1 MIQTTLIEVITVVVS
16 DCKVSMVYLLNQV
29 PKNYSYNRKFSVWS
43 VSVIFINFVEK
54 KDTWHTKRKYLL
66 TLIVRYV

>member
-29 PKNYSYNRKFSVWS
+29 PKNYSYTENFRMS

>member
-29 PKNYSYNRKFSVWS
+29 PKNYSYTENFFGM
-43 VSVIFINFVEK
+43 VSISNI
-54 KDTWHTKRKYLL
+54 H
-66 TLIVRYV
+66 

>member
-29 PKNYSYNRKFSVWS
+29 PKNYSYTEKFFGICKLNS
-43 VSVIFINFVEK
+43 
-54 KDTWHTKRKYLL
+54 Y
-66 TLIVRYV
+66 

>member
-29 PKNYSYNRKFSVWS
+29 PKNYSYTEISY
-43 VSVIFINFVEK
+43 VSISNI
-54 KDTWHTKRKYLL
+54 TL
-66 TLIVRYV
+66 TL

>member
-29 PKNYSYNRKFSVWS
+29 PKNYSYTENFSVWS

>member
-29 PKNYSYNRKFSVWS
+29 LKNYSYTEKFFGM
-43 VSVIFINFVEK
+43 VSISNI
-54 KDTWHTKRKYLL
+54 H
-66 TLIVRYV
+66 